1 MLYYD
6 ITEAVEKK
14 AIFSFIM
21 GGRGIGKTYS
31 ALRYTSI
38 DNNIT
43 FLLLR
48 TSEAELDKTVG
59 KNINPFKKLNSDF
72 KRNIEVAAGDVK
84 TFIEK
89 TEGDEV
95 KIRGYAAAL
104 STFSNFRGMDFSDV
118 DVIIYDEFMRE
129 KQQKIK
135 NIGFIFFNIYET
147 INRNREIEG
156 RDPVRVYFLSN
167 AAMLDSPLLSDL
179 GLVSELEMMIRKGQ
193 RRLSIPERGVY
204 IHLPQVEVSEKKSK
218 TALYKL
224 AQGTDFYQFSIENEF
239 VSASF
244 TGVEKQNIQEY
255 TPICSLDSMYIWRH
269 KSQSNLYVTSVR
281 GDCIHYTTKDTYV
294 HFFRNYGSVLREIY
308 ARDGIMFESFTIKS
322 LFLVA
327 IKWN

>member
-6 ITEAVEKK
+6 INEAVEKG
-14 AIFSFIM
+14 AIFSFII

-59 KNINPFKKLNSDF
+59 KNINPFKKLNRDF
-72 KRNIEVAAGDVK
+72 KRNIEVATGDVK

-89 TEGDEV
+89 TEGDVVEV
-95 KIRGYAAAL
+95 RGYAAAL

-179 GLVSELEMMIRKGQ
+179 DLVSELEMMIRKGQ
-193 RRLSIPERGVY
+193 RRLTIPERGVY

-224 AQGTDFYQFSIENEF
+224 AQGTDFYQFSIENDF

-255 TPICSLDSMYIWRH
+255 TPICSLDSMYIWR
-269 KSQSNLYVTSVR
+269 L
-281 GDCIHYTTKDTYV
+281 TY
-294 HFFRNYGSVLREIY
+294 
-308 ARDGIMFESFTIKS
+308 
-322 LFLVA
+322 
-327 IKWN
+327 

>member
-1 MLYYD
+1 M
-6 ITEAVEKK
+6 
-14 AIFSFIM
+14 
-21 GGRGIGKTYS
+21 
-31 ALRYTSI
+31 
-38 DNNIT
+38 
-43 FLLLR
+43 
-48 TSEAELDKTVG
+48 
-59 KNINPFKKLNSDF
+59 
-72 KRNIEVAAGDVK
+72 
-84 TFIEK
+84 
-89 TEGDEV
+89 
-95 KIRGYAAAL
+95 
-104 STFSNFRGMDFSDV
+104 
-118 DVIIYDEFMRE
+118 
-129 KQQKIK
+129 
-135 NIGFIFFNIYET
+135 
-147 INRNREIEG
+147 
-156 RDPVRVYFLSN
+156 RVYFLSN